1 MQHLQPPPPPDYN
14 SILLS
19 IQKIDIA
26 VSNISDKMLKL
37 DLNSND
43 INEIEKTLINI
54 NNDLRDIR
62 KDIKFIDEKYHTR
75 MVLFDENI
83 MKMQKNFDIFIDST
97 KNKSDD
103 FFNTVTSKNKIITI
117 IVSIVTFFF
126 LISNDNVKELILKIL
141 QEYVQQGI

>member
-1 MQHLQPPPPPDYN
+1 MTNLQIPDHN

-26 VSNISDKMLKL
+26 VSNISEKMLKL
-37 DLNSND
+37 DMNSND
-43 INEIEKTLINI
+43 INEIEKNLINI
-54 NNDLRDIR
+54 NNDLKDIR
-62 KDIKFIDEKYHTR
+62 KDIKFIDDKFHTR

-117 IVSIVTFFF
+117 VVSIVTFFF
-126 LISNDNVKELILKIL
+126 LISNDNAKELILKIL
-141 QEYVQQGI
+141 QEYIQ